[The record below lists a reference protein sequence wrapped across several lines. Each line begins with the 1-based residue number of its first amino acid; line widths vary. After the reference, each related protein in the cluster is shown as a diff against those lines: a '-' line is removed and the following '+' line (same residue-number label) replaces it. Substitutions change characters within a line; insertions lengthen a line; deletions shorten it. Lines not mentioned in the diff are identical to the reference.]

1 MSSTIEIKKI
11 CERCGK
17 EFIARKSS
25 TRYCCKRCAE
35 HAYKDKRREE
45 HVRIQNELS
54 ERKGEMIKNP
64 IRDFMTPR
72 QCATFLAIG
81 KSTVYRAL
89 ASNQIPFI
97 KIGGKTLISR
107 KVIEAIAAATPD
119 YVKKDKKAAEPI
131 TEFYTSKEVMEKFGI
146 PGIYGI
152 DTRRLTRA
160 LRDKGYM
167 KGAITESLEEKD
179 GLLQEIHAYT
189 ISGAVQAVTVKLPE
203 TVDAPQAKYRVA
215 VMDYGFPRATLE
227 ALTARG
233 CALELLPADYTAKQ
247 IQALSVNG
255 IFLSDGPGD
264 PDDNPI
270 YIQNIREMTK
280 LGLPILAIG
289 LGHQML
295 ALSVGAEIEK
305 MAQGHR
311 GSNQPVVLGGTE
323 KFMVTDQNH
332 GYSVKKETVQSSV
345 AEISMTNLNDGSVE
359 GLSYKAFPAIS
370 VQFTPNGDRD
380 SSTSWIFDCFVEKL
394 GEAEK

>member
-1 MSSTIEIKKI
+1 MAQHTKKAYLLL
-11 CERCGK
+11 EDGTVFEGFSMGK
-17 EFIARKSS
+17 AG
-25 TRYCCKRCAE
+25 T
-35 HAYKDKRREE
+35 
-45 HVRIQNELS
+45 
-54 ERKGEMIKNP
+54 
-64 IRDFMTPR
+64 
-72 QCATFLAIG
+72 AIG
-81 KSTVYRAL
+81 EVVFNTCT
-89 ASNQIPFI
+89 ASYEELLSDPTYYGQIVAQTYPLVGNRGVAD
-97 KIGGKTLISR
+97 GGLESEIMSNGYIVR
-107 KVIEAIAAATPD
+107 EWCDAPEGGVSLDE
-119 YVKKDKKAAEPI
+119 YLRHR
-131 TEFYTSKEVMEKFGI
+131 GI
-146 PGIYGI
+146 VGIYGI

-233 CALELLPADYTAKQ
+233 CTLELLPADYTAKQ

-270 YIQNIREMTK
+270 YIQNIREMTE
-280 LGLPILAIG
+280 LHLPILAIG